1 MAGEGRRGMPGDAL
15 VLSGGSLGLLGAA
28 LTLGIR
34 HGIDWDHIAAIT
46 DITGTVLND
55 ARRSRPGETGV
66 APEPGRVTRRAI
78 GLASMYA
85 LGHAVSVVVLGTAAL
100 TIGQL
105 VPDWVDP
112 IMERVVGVT
121 LLLLGGWI
129 LWSLVRNDRGGGA
142 IIFRSRWMVV
152 GAVLRR
158 VWNAVARWG
167 HGHDHG
173 GPAHVHRIVS
183 YGPRSAFGVGVIH
196 GIGAETGTQVLLI
209 ASIGGADATGLG
221 GAMMMAFV
229 AGLLISNTAIAA
241 LSAAGFIATSAA
253 RWLMVGTGIVA
264 AVFSLVVGTAFTLGV
279 ADILPEILGL

>member
-1 MAGEGRRGMPGDAL
+1 
-15 VLSGGSLGLLGAA
+15 
-28 LTLGIR
+28 
-34 HGIDWDHIAAIT
+34 
-46 DITGTVLND
+46 
-55 ARRSRPGETGV
+55 
-66 APEPGRVTRRAI
+66 
-78 GLASMYA
+78 
-85 LGHAVSVVVLGTAAL
+85 VSVVVLGTAAL

>member
-1 MAGEGRRGMPGDAL
+1 MAGDAL
-15 VLSGGSLGLLGAA
+15 VLSGGSLGLLGTA
-28 LTLGIR
+28 LTLGMR

-46 DITGTVLND
+46 DITGTVTND

-66 APEPGRVTRRAI
+66 APGPGRVTRRAI

-209 ASIGGADATGLG
+209 ASIGGADASGLG

-241 LSAAGFIATSAA
+241 LSAAGFIATSSA

>member
-1 MAGEGRRGMPGDAL
+1 MPGDAL
-15 VLSGGSLGLLGAA
+15 VLSGGSLGLLGTA

-46 DITGTVLND
+46 DITGTVTND

-66 APEPGRVTRRAI
+66 APGPGRVTRRAI

-129 LWSLVRNDRGGGA
+129 LWSLVRNDRSGGA
-142 IIFRSRWMVV
+142 ITFRSRWMVV

-279 ADILPEILGL
+279 ADILPEILGG